1 MVTSGRFIPTRER
14 PLRIRAEIPIEFRE
28 KGRLRIKQVGRIVN
42 VSLTGLYIGVLHPP
56 HLNEIVE
63 LWIPGENWDG
73 LDGKIRIRGQVRWW
87 RADPKERLLPRGF
100 GVKILDYANSE
111 ARDRY
116 RSYVARLLD
125 AQEDEEQDL
134 GSVDEDEEET
144 ILDGGQ

>member
-1 MVTSGRFIPTRER
+1 MVYSGRFTPPPER
-14 PLRIRAEIPIEFRE
+14 PLRIEAAIPIEFRE

-63 LWIPGENWDG
+63 LWIPGQAWDG
-73 LDGKIRIRGQVRWW
+73 QDTKIRIRGQVRWW

-100 GVKILDYANSE
+100 GVKILDYASPE

-116 RSYVARLLD
+116 RNFVAKLLD
-125 AQEDEEQDL
+125 ELDAEDDDL
-134 GSVDEDEEET
+134 ESVDEDEEET
-144 ILDGGQ
+144 ILDAQD

>member
-1 MVTSGRFIPTRER
+1 MVTSGRFIPPRDR
-14 PLRIRAEIPIEFRE
+14 PLRIEAEIPIEFRE

-63 LWIPGENWDG
+63 LWIPGQNWDG
-73 LDGKIRIRGQVRWW
+73 LEGKIRIRGQVRWW

-116 RSYVARLLD
+116 RTYVSRLLD
-125 AQEDEEQDL
+125 AQDEEEMD
-134 GSVDEDEEET
+134 SVDEDEEET